1 MFTRKRFQ
9 IPAITGDWKTDGPRV
24 LGVLAN
30 YILSLEEKD
39 ALSLIEKEDWTPVLT
54 FATAGNLSVT
64 YSTQWGELLRLP
76 NNVGVANFRI
86 VTSAFTHT
94 TASGNLQITGLTVT
108 AADDSGASEV
118 WDGACVWGGVTKANY
133 TQVVASLAQGSS
145 TILFSASGSG
155 QAVTN
160 LTASD
165 LPTGGS
171 VVLRGSI
178 IFRMA

>member
-94 TASGNLQITGLTVT
+94 TASGNLQVTGLTVT
-108 AADDSGASEV
+108 SASDNTSAV
-118 WDGACVWGGVTKANY
+118 WDGPAVWSGVTKANY
-133 TQVVASLAQGSS
+133 TNVVASLAQGSS

-155 QAVTN
+155 QAATN